1 MKTEIKDKNKIIS
14 ALLSLVLVLITV
26 SAAGE
31 VLQNKFSDK
40 FFLDRQNIWNFYD
53 LPKNSIDVFVT
64 GSSQII
70 SGVSSPEL
78 YNEYGIAAYALGTCS
93 QPVRAGRYWL
103 SEMLRTQSPKVFV
116 YEVSALYY
124 DDKNPVSH
132 ARAFTDMKNTSKNKY
147 QGLKELTDGDTEE
160 MLGYYWEI
168 YGYHSRWNDLDKADF
183 TFTDDIYKDSYL
195 GFSIIN
201 TAYENEN
208 TRDNYVVSYT
218 NNKKE
223 VTEEVYL
230 QYLSEM
236 KQICDEKGITMILLK
251 TPRTDWTNEEYS
263 AIKDLADSMG
273 VEYIDLNY
281 GENFDKLGLGYKTD
295 FMDFKH
301 LNLYGAK
308 KITSYLG
315 KYLTENFTFE
325 DEREEKRSHFKDAYE
340 EYSEAVKTA
349 TMVSVQ
355 KFSDLADYLEDEKY
369 SFALAKT
376 GNVEFTEEDLKTL
389 LIMGAKKNIVEK
401 KNYVLVRK
409 GGKVI
414 EEHQSDG
421 AIGIRGYTLGGDY
434 YRGVIDKNGMNTK
447 FQDASKNSKRDAGVV
462 LSVYDSSTKLKV
474 ATFVFDATLNVV

>member
-1 MKTEIKDKNKIIS
+1 MKTEIKNKNKIIS
-14 ALLSLVLVLITV
+14 ALLTLVLVLISI

-124 DDKNPVSH
+124 EDKNPVSH

-160 MLGYYWEI
+160 MLGYYWSL
-168 YGYHSRWNDLDKADF
+168 YGYHSRWNELDKADF
-183 TFTDDIYKDSYL
+183 TFTDGIYRDSHL

-218 NNKKE
+218 DNKKG

-230 QYLSEM
+230 EYLNDM
-236 KQICDEKGITMILLK
+236 KQICDEEGITMILLK
-251 TPRTDWTNEEYS
+251 TPRTDWSSEEYS

-273 VEYIDLNY
+273 VEYIDLNFA
-281 GENFDKLGLGYKTD
+281 ENFDKLGLGYKSD
-295 FMDFKH
+295 FMDYKH
-301 LNLYGAK
+301 LNLYGARK
-308 KITSYLG
+308 VTSYLG
-315 KYLTENFTFE
+315 KYLSENFTFE
-325 DEREEKRSHFKDAYE
+325 DERTQKHSYFKDAYE
-340 EYSEAVKTA
+340 EYTEAVKTT
-349 TMVSVQ
+349 TMPSIQ
-355 KFSDLADYLEDEKY
+355 NFSDLAEFIGDEKY
-369 SFALAKT
+369 SFTLSKK
-376 GNVEFTEEDLKTL
+376 GNVEFSEMDLETL
-389 LIMGAKKNIVEK
+389 LIMGAKKNITEK
-401 KNYVLVRK
+401 KNYVLIRN
-409 GGKVI
+409 GSKVKH
-414 EEHQSDG
+414 EYQSNG
-421 AIGIRGYTLGGDY
+421 TIALRGFTLKGDY
-434 YRGVIDKNGMNTK
+434 YRGIVDKDGIQAK
-447 FQDASKNSKRDAGVV
+447 FQDASKNSKIDSGVV
-462 LSVYDSSTKLKV
+462 LSIYDNSTRLKV
-474 ATFVFDATLNVV
+474 ATFVFDAALNML